1 MCERPEDIESRGL
14 HLSVKYNKATIM
26 DEAVSVIDP
35 DAESYKKI
43 NQQLVRKIH
52 ARNKK
57 IKYNF
62 LKT

>member
-1 MCERPEDIESRGL
+1 
-14 HLSVKYNKATIM
+14 M